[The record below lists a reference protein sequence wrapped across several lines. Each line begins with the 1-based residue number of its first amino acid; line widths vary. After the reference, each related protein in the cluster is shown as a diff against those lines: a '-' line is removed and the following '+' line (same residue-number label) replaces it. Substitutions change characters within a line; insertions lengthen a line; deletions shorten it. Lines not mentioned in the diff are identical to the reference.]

1 MRAPSSTA
9 SVQCA
14 ILAREFHSK
23 VSACFPHR
31 RTQSSSS
38 RWFIEVRKPFYLC
51 VAWHYDFHLASCF
64 VRPASTP
71 AHGCA
76 KAARWLFEMYVL
88 RARVCFK
95 LAGSCTSTQ
104 FVLIMGQERPQKQS
118 SSYDPILQTQ
128 TPRIYVCLLDS
139 YRHADVP
146 IVYSFSS
153 SSKWIYSRNVASSH
167 FILQLCFLV
176 NNHHIIP
183 QCNIWILNYQ
193 GN

>member
-51 VAWHYDFHLASCF
+51 VAWHYNFHLASCF

-88 RARVCFK
+88 RARVFFK
-95 LAGSCTSTQ
+95 LVGCCTSTQ
-104 FVLIMGQERPQKQS
+104 FLLIIGQERPQKQS
-118 SSYDPILQTQ
+118 IFLWSHPPKANTSDLCLPPWFLQTCKCAL
-128 TPRIYVCLLDS
+128 RL
-139 YRHADVP
+139 
-146 IVYSFSS
+146 F
-153 SSKWIYSRNVASSH
+153 
-167 FILQLCFLV
+167 LQLQFKMNIFQECCFFSLHTAIV
-176 NNHHIIP
+176 
-183 QCNIWILNYQ
+183 LLSE
-193 GN
+193 